1 MKLIWNEEEECFKNE
16 NNKGKRY
23 WLLKHEAEQI
33 IQAHALGY
41 TAQEIF
47 DEQSFQSNKVGI
59 TTIRNFIKR
68 FDKGEVVFE
77 RKGETV
83 QEELTEL
90 HNRVRLLED
99 WKDQFELNWLG
110 RLVFRKRG
118 E

>member
-16 NNKGKRY
+16 DNKGKRY

-41 TAQEIF
+41 TAQEIYDQIGF
-47 DEQSFQSNKVGI
+47 ESNKIKVG
-59 TTIRNFIKR
+59 TVRNFIKR

-77 RKGETV
+77 KKGETL
-83 QEELTEL
+83 QEDLVEL

-99 WKDQFELNWLG
+99 WKEQFELSWLG
-110 RLVFRKRG
+110 RLLLKRH